1 MVPGSHPLAENPPFG
16 GRGPVT
22 HVPPARDFRRR
33 CILPSSQLAK
43 SLFLPEPDP
52 TPLCNTELPPSPPP
66 KSSHGFVWLAFV
78 LGSGPTAQPPG
89 KGNCSPVLVCPSPH
103 GRRLGIPGPAVNPPP
118 LFLSDQ
124 RCCGLNTQAPSY
136 TIAGPRQGAW
146 AVPMALVWQQLVGG
160 SRMRRDQQT
169 HTIFRVFSLA
179 VWAVVCR
186 CYGVDFLAAVWITS
200 VMILLL
206 PKRLPQRSNS

>member
-1 MVPGSHPLAENPPFG
+1 MGRNHFLLLAAESLNGAGQSSSGPEPTFRRQGPRHARASSQGFPTPLYSAVQPVGQEPLSSRAGSHP
-16 GRGPVT
+16 
-22 HVPPARDFRRR
+22 
-33 CILPSSQLAK
+33 
-43 SLFLPEPDP
+43 
-52 TPLCNTELPPSPPP
+52 PLQHRTSPIPPP

-186 CYGVDFLAAVWITS
+186 CYGVDLLAA
-200 VMILLL
+200 L
-206 PKRLPQRSNS
+206 